1 MARRRERQAG
11 VRVGGPVERPIVA
24 GDDARTRFGRA
35 RESLGM
41 LRAMVALHPRIF
53 VVAVLGA
60 SVFALCTVASSV
72 AVEWVTDH
80 VLVPRFEEGTVGAGT
95 VLAGIGMI
103 IGIGLLRAAGV
114 VVRRTY
120 AGMTQWRIAGTL
132 ARSVVDRLVRQPQ
145 VWHDRRPDGDL
156 VARAAVDTDA
166 AVSVLAPVP
175 FATGTVLLILVAAGF
190 MLATDLVMGMV
201 AVAVFPLLIG
211 LNVVYQHRVD
221 VHYAAAQDHLGR
233 LSAGVHESFEGVQ
246 LVKAY
251 GAEARETA
259 RLAEIATRLRD
270 ARINAVRLR
279 ATFESLLD
287 VLPSL
292 TNVGL
297 VVVGAIRVRDGAVSV
312 GELSSFVYLFTLLV
326 FPLRLIGYALSE
338 LPHSMAGWKR
348 IRAVLDE
355 PVEPDPR
362 AAIGTAPPGIGLRLR
377 GVTYSFPGEQR
388 PAVRDVDVV
397 VPSGRIV
404 AVVGPTGAGKTTLI
418 ELAGG
423 LLAPTAGRIETGPG
437 STAVVFQEPFL
448 FAGSIR
454 HNLELGEPLADEAL
468 WEALRLARADD
479 FVAETPE
486 GLDTVV
492 GERGVSLSGGQ
503 RQRIALARAL
513 ARRPSL
519 LLLDDTTSAL
529 DPSTEAAV
537 LANLRAALTG
547 TTVVMVASRPSTIAL
562 ADEVVFLAGGQVVDH
577 GPHDAL
583 LASHPGY
590 RALVEAFETDR
601 ERSSAEGSAV
611 IGGGGGGAGG

>member
-1 MARRRERQAG
+1 
-11 VRVGGPVERPIVA
+11 
-24 GDDARTRFGRA
+24 
-35 RESLGM
+35 M

-60 SVFALCTVASSV
+60 SLFALCTVASSV

-80 VLVPRFEEGTVGAGT
+80 VLVPRFEDGSVGTGT
-95 VLAGIGMI
+95 VLVGIGLV
-103 IGIGLLRAAGV
+103 IGIGLLRATGV
-114 VVRRTY
+114 VIRRTY

-166 AVSVLAPVP
+166 AVSVLAPIP
-175 FATGTVLLILVAAGF
+175 FATGTVVLILVSAGF
-190 MLATDLVMGMV
+190 MLVTDVVLGLV
-201 AVAVFPLLIG
+201 AVAVFPVLIG
-211 LNVVYQHRVD
+211 INVLYQRRVD
-221 VHYAAAQDHLGR
+221 VHYSAAQEHLGK

-251 GAEARETA
+251 GAEARETE
-259 RLAEIATRLRD
+259 RLAEIAGRLRT
-270 ARINAVRLR
+270 ARVKAVRLR
-279 ATFESLLD
+279 ATFEALLD

-297 VVVGAIRVRDGAVSV
+297 VLVGAVRVRDGAVSV

-348 IRAVLDE
+348 VRAVLDE

-362 AAIGTAPPGIGLRLR
+362 AAIGAAPTGVGLRLR
-377 GVTYSFPGEQR
+377 HLTYTFPGEPR
-388 PAVRDVDVV
+388 PALRDVELE
-397 VPSGRIV
+397 VPAGRIV
-404 AVVGPTGAGKTTLI
+404 AVVGPTGAGKTTLV

-423 LLAPTAGRIETGPG
+423 LLAPTAGHVETGPG
-437 STAVVFQEPFL
+437 GTAIVFQEPFL
-448 FAGSIR
+448 FAGSLR
-454 HNLELGEPLADEAL
+454 HNLELGTPLPEEAL
-468 WEALRLARADD
+468 WDALRLARADD
-479 FVAETPE
+479 FVADTPQ

-513 ARRPSL
+513 VRRPSL

-529 DPSTEAAV
+529 DPATEAAV
-537 LANLRAALTG
+537 LTNLRDGLAG

-562 ADEVVFLAGGQVVDH
+562 ADEVVFLVGGQVVDH

-583 LASHPGY
+583 LAAHPGY

-601 ERSSAEGSAV
+601 ATSDADGRAIVGGAG
-611 IGGGGGGAGG
+611 GGGGGGAGG